1 MKRVWYIKIEK
12 EPEGP
17 FSVDELRWDT
27 RLTPDTL
34 AWRNG
39 MSTWLPIRQI
49 PELASLFEKEK
60 SSMSKKAEGG
70 EKVLTLNS
78 DPQQL
83 YYGLIALALFILILI
98 YFFYL

>member
-1 MKRVWYIKIEK
+1 
-12 EPEGP
+12 
-17 FSVDELRWDT
+17 
-27 RLTPDTL
+27 
-34 AWRNG
+34 
-39 MSTWLPIRQI
+39 
-49 PELASLFEKEK
+49 
-60 SSMSKKAEGG
+60 MSKKAEGG